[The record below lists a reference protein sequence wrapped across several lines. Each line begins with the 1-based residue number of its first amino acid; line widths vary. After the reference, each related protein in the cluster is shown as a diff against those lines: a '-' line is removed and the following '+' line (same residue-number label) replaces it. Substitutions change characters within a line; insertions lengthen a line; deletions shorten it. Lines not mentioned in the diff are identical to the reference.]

1 MSISRRRLARVAAGS
16 IALVTAAGTPALA
29 QGPASRRVARVA
41 FLSSASTSDRPAYH
55 AFRKALREAGWIEGR
70 NLELSF
76 HFGAGAGQARLEPM
90 ARAIAEAKVDAVL
103 GDGRVATLAMT
114 AVSRTIP
121 IVGVIGVDPVAFGIA
136 QSFTRPGLNVTGLSV
151 FSETL
156 NTKRLEVLRE
166 IAPAARRIGVFYGSA
181 GLPPMELTLR
191 TGTAL
196 GLDMQPLEI
205 KSLDDI
211 EALVRSRDIGQLDA
225 FLVGTDGFFDSVPD
239 RIVGPLNRLRRPA
252 IYPDRPYVETGGL
265 ASYGANYNDIFTR
278 LAAMMDRVLR
288 GESPATMPFE
298 RPERFD
304 LTLNQRTASAAGII
318 FPPLLLA
325 QAREIID

>member
-1 MSISRRRLARVAAGS
+1 
-16 IALVTAAGTPALA
+16 
-29 QGPASRRVARVA
+29 
-41 FLSSASTSDRPAYH
+41 
-55 AFRKALREAGWIEGR
+55 
-70 NLELSF
+70 
-76 HFGAGAGQARLEPM
+76 M
-90 ARAIAEAKVDAVL
+90 A
-103 GDGRVATLAMT
+103 

-121 IVGVIGVDPVAFGIA
+121 IVGVMGVDPVAFGIA
-136 QSFTRPGLNVTGLSV
+136 QSWTRPGLNVTGLSV

-166 IAPAARRIGVFYGSA
+166 IAPRARRIGVFYGSA
-181 GLPPMELTLR
+181 GLPPMELTLK

-211 EALVRSRDIGQLDA
+211 EALVRSPDFGQLDA
-225 FLVGTDGFFDSVPD
+225 FLVGTDGFFDSVPE
-239 RIVGPLNRLRRPA
+239 RIVAPLNRLRRPA

-265 ASYGANYNDIFTR
+265 ASYGAIYIDIFTR

-304 LTLNQRTASAAGII
+304 LTLNQRTAGEAGIV

>member
-1 MSISRRRLARVAAGS
+1 MTISRRRLARVAAGS
-16 IALVTAAGTPALA
+16 LVSVAAAGAPALA

-55 AFRKALREAGWIEGR
+55 AFRKALHEAGWVEGR
-70 NLELSF
+70 NLDLSF

-90 ARAIAEAKVDAVL
+90 ARSIAEAKVDAVL
-103 GDGRVATLAMT
+103 GDGRVATLAI
-114 AVSRTIP
+114 AAASRSIP
-121 IVGVIGVDPVAFGIA
+121 IVGVMGVDPVAFGLA
-136 QSFTRPGLNVTGLSV
+136 QSWTRPGLNVTGLSV

-166 IAPAARRIGVFYGSA
+166 IAPGARRIGVFYGSA

-196 GLDMQPLEI
+196 GLDMQSIEI
-205 KSLDDI
+205 RSLDDL
-211 EALVRSRDIGQLDA
+211 EARLRTPEVAQLDG
-225 FLVGTDGFFDSVPD
+225 FLVGTDGFFDAVPD

-265 ASYGANYNDIFTR
+265 ASYGANYNDVFTR

-288 GESPATMPFE
+288 GDTPATMPFE

-304 LTLNQRTASAAGII
+304 LTLNQRTAHEAGIV